1 MILKSYNLLRINSE
15 YKTNKNTIYVEKD
28 NDEVILTKLISSYV
42 DLSIDGEKLI
52 VKYNDTV
59 IITFNLSRVNEIFN
73 VKDYKVNND
82 KYTISG
88 IIAGT
93 NINYEIIDI
102 NGNVIKGEAYLD
114 AADYNSDGS
123 IKMNDVI
130 RMLKERS

>member
-1 MILKSYNLLRINSE
+1 M
-15 YKTNKNTIYVEKD
+15 VDKD
-28 NDEVILTKLISSYV
+28 SDETILTKIISDDV
-42 DLSIDGEKLI
+42 DLSIDGDNLI

-59 IITFNLSRVNEIFN
+59 IKTFNLSRVNEIFN

-93 NINYEIIDI
+93 NLDSFKSKIDANVNYEIIDI
-102 NGNVIKGEAYLD
+102 SGNIIKGEAYLD